1 MSPYTNSPRDRDFP
15 VLSDRLLETDTIA
28 CKGNTSSNPA
38 SCLTPSDWQ
47 RELLAGT
54 VSFFA
59 AVYIIIDI
67 SSILM
72 DAGIPQEA
80 GIIATILASAVGCFI
95 MGL

>member
-1 MSPYTNSPRDRDFP
+1 M
-15 VLSDRLLETDTIA
+15 A
-28 CKGNTSSNPA
+28 
-38 SCLTPSDWQ
+38 
-47 RELLAGT
+47 AGA
-54 VSFFA
+54 VSGYGIFFA